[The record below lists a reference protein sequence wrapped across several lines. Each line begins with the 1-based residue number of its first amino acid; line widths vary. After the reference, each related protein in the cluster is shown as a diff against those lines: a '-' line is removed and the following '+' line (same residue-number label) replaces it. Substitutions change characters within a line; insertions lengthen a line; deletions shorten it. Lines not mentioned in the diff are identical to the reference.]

1 MIRSKLIVLYIV
13 FAVLAIICNLITQRL
28 SIFYVP
34 ELGVPF
40 AVLLGTFAGLIVKY
54 LLDKYWIFQDNSL
67 GLFENGRKFTLYSLM
82 GVFTTT
88 IFWSSEMLFWLFW
101 KTHFMREIGAVLG
114 LGVGY
119 FLKYHLDRSFVFG
132 IKSQ

>member
-1 MIRSKLIVLYIV
+1 MIRPTLVILYAV

-28 SIFYVP
+28 SIFCVP

-40 AVLLGTFAGLIVKY
+40 AVLLGTFTGLLVKY
-54 LLDKYWIFQDNSL
+54 VLDKYWIFHDNSL

-88 IFWSSEMLFWLFW
+88 IFWSSEMLFWLLW
-101 KTHFMREIGAVLG
+101 QTHFMRELGAVLG

-119 FLKYHLDRSFVFG
+119 LLKYQLDRSFVFG
-132 IKSQ
+132 VKSQ